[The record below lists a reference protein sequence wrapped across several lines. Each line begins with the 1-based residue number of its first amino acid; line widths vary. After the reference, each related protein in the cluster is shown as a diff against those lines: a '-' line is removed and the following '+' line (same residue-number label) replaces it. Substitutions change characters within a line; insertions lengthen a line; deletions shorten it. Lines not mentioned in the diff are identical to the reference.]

1 MARCGPPLQCA
12 AYPPGPVARL
22 PSALSQPT
30 PALVSQRAARRLPR
44 SALLLFCAAY
54 VLPGL
59 FGRDPWRNADLSA
72 FGYMLSLARG
82 VAEPLMPTI
91 AGLPADGALLPYWLG
106 AASIKLFAP
115 LLAAAPAARVPFA
128 LLLVGVLAFTWYS
141 TYHLART
148 EAAQPLPFAF
158 GGEAAPVDYARA
170 IADGALLAL
179 TASLGLLQLGHETT
193 PELVQLFATTLV
205 LYALAASPWRKAK
218 PRVAI
223 LVALPMLAVSGAP
236 SIGAGLAVAGLL
248 VSLRSSY
255 AQARGFAGWI
265 VAAEAV
271 ALLAATTIG
280 AWAWRLELLSDWAD
294 ALRLLLWFAW
304 PAWALAAWT
313 LWRWRAHALHRHI
326 AVPAGVLLVVLAACI
341 GLRASDRVLMLALP
355 AFAALAAFALPTL
368 QRSVSAAI
376 DWFSVAFFS
385 LGAIAIWVI
394 YASLQ
399 LGIPAKPAQ
408 NIARLAPGYP
418 GGFSVW
424 TLSLGLAAT
433 LAWLLLVRWR
443 TGRHQE
449 ALWKSLVLPAGG
461 LTLCWLLLMTLL
473 LPVFDYARSYRPL
486 VERIAVHVPPDA
498 CIASIGLQA
507 AQLAALEYHGGWRVQ
522 ALGTASSDCGFLLGP
537 GRIGMPDSALRREGW
552 QLVARERRPTERD
565 DQTVVY
571 RRAAPV
577 EANAV
582 R

>member
-1 MARCGPPLQCA
+1 MSL
-12 AYPPGPVARL
+12 
-22 PSALSQPT
+22 PT
-30 PALVSQRAARRLPR
+30 PALVSQRAAQRLPR
-44 SALLLFCAAY
+44 TALLLFCAAY

-82 VAEPLMPTI
+82 AADPLMPTI

-106 AASIKLFAP
+106 AASIELLGP

-128 LLLVGVLAFTWYS
+128 LLLIGVLVFTWYS

-158 GGEAAPVDYARA
+158 GGEAAPIDYARA

-179 TASLGLLQLGHETT
+179 MATLGLLQLGHETT
-193 PELVQLFATTLV
+193 PELVQLFATALF
-205 LYALAASPWRKAK
+205 LYAMAASPWRAA
-218 PRVAI
+218 RSRAAVLI
-223 LVALPMLAVSGAP
+223 ALPMLAVSGAP
-236 SIGAGLAVAGLL
+236 SIGVGFAAAGLA

-255 AQARGFAGWI
+255 PQARSFAIWI
-265 VAAEAV
+265 AAA
-271 ALLAATTIG
+271 ALLAAMAATAIG
-280 AWAWRLELLSDWAD
+280 AWAWRLELPSDWGD
-294 ALRLLLWFAW
+294 ALRLLGWFAW

-326 AVPAGVLLVVLAACI
+326 AVPLSVLLVALAACI
-341 GLRASDRVLMLALP
+341 GMRASDRALMLALP
-355 AFAALAAFALPTL
+355 ALAVLAAFALPTL
-368 QRSVSAAI
+368 QRSMSAAI

-399 LGIPAKPAQ
+399 LGVPAKPAQ

-418 GGFSVW
+418 GGFSLWALLV
-424 TLSLGLAAT
+424 GLVAT

-443 TGRHQE
+443 TGRHQQ
-449 ALWKSLVLPAGG
+449 ALWKSLVLPASG

-473 LPVFDYARSYRPL
+473 LPVLDYARSYRPL
-486 VERIAVHVPPDA
+486 VEHIARHVPDHA
-498 CIASIGLQA
+498 CVATIGLQTG
-507 AQLAALEYHGGWRVQ
+507 QLAALEYHGGWRVE
-522 ALGTASSDCGFLLGP
+522 ALGAASSDCGYLLAP
-537 GRIGMPDSALRREGW
+537 GRVGMPADELQRDGW
-552 QLVARERRPTERD
+552 LLVARERRPTERD
-565 DQTVVY
+565 DETVVY
-571 RRAAPV
+571 RRSKPA
-577 EANAV
+577 EAGTGTA